1 MKVCDWFWVG
11 APANLDANFD
21 VLDGLFPRVEKDK
34 STLDPQ
40 DLQSDLD
47 VFVNYT
53 GVDSDPDVFGV
64 IQAYRELRHFR
75 EFYDLASLR
84 NYLGAEP
91 VLTKVGFVK
100 KTKVNPNTL
109 VETVKTR
116 IIVDSLESKVSLA
129 AKRTH
134 KSNLPSATTT
144 AKGLVG
150 LMNCDEYKNPN
161 CDLDLLIADVSDAF
175 WIVPLR
181 KCERRFFRYQI

>member
-1 MKVCDWFWVG
+1 MF
-11 APANLDANFD
+11 L
-21 VLDGLFPRVEKDK
+21 
-34 STLDPQ
+34 
-40 DLQSDLD
+40 
-47 VFVNYT
+47 
-53 GVDSDPDVFGV
+53 GV
-64 IQAYRELRHFR
+64 IQAYREQCYFR
-75 EFYDLASLR
+75 EFGDLASLR

-109 VETVKTR
+109 AGTVKAR

-134 KSNLPSATTT
+134 KSNLPLATMT

-161 CDLDLLIADVSDAF
+161 CDLDLFIADVSDAF

-181 KCERRFFRYQI
+181 KCERRFFVIKFRGVYFVFTRTAQGSRGAPLSWAAVGAVLA